1 MRRPTLMRRPT
12 MRRLTL
18 AALAAGLIGAGA
30 ASQARAQ
37 EIVLPE
43 EHWTFQ
49 GIFGTFDRAAL
60 RRGFQVYREICSNCH
75 SMNLM
80 HYRNLEEIGFTEDEV
95 KQIAASVQ
103 VTDGP
108 NDNGEMFE
116 RPGKPSDPFKAPFAN
131 PQAARAANNGAL
143 PPDLSLMAKA
153 RVGGPDYIHAILTG
167 YAEPPAGMKMQA
179 GMNYNKYFAGHQIA
193 MPPPLSDGAVTYA
206 DGTKATVDQMA
217 RDVATFLMWTA
228 EPNLEERHRIG
239 VKTILFLIVLTGM
252 LYAVKRKVWAEVH

>member
-1 MRRPTLMRRPT
+1 MRRPILILATAALIG
-12 MRRLTL
+12 L
-18 AALAAGLIGAGA
+18 AAESVQAAETAT
-30 ASQARAQ
+30 
-37 EIVLPE
+37 LPV
-43 EHWTFQ
+43 EHWSFQ

-60 RRGFQVYREICSNCH
+60 RRGFQVYKEICSNCH
-75 SMNLM
+75 SMNLL

-108 NDNGEMFE
+108 NDNGDMYE
-116 RPGKPSDPFKAPFAN
+116 RPGKPSDAFKPPFAN

-153 RVGGPDYIHAILTG
+153 RVGGADYIHAILTG
-167 YAEPPAGMKMQA
+167 FGEPPPDMKMQA
-179 GMNYNKYFAGHQIA
+179 GMSYNKYFPGHQIA

-206 DGTKATVDQMA
+206 DGTKASVDQMS
-217 RDVATFLMWTA
+217 RDVAAFLMWAA

-239 VKTILFLIVLTGM
+239 VKSILFLIVLSGM
-252 LYAVKRKVWAEVH
+252 LYAVKRKVWAAVH